1 MRQLKGL
8 RTMYVKNKAIEKEH
22 RKKRRWVYLSYSA
35 KTIKYQ
41 MN

>member
-1 MRQLKGL
+1 MHLLKGL
-8 RTMYVKNKAIEKEH
+8 RTMYVKNKAIEKEQC
-22 RKKRRWVYLSYSA
+22 KKTGWVYLSYSA

>member
-1 MRQLKGL
+1 MRLLKGL

-22 RKKRRWVYLSYSA
+22 RKKKDGGYLSYSA
-35 KTIKYQ
+35 KPIKYQ

>member
-1 MRQLKGL
+1 MRLLKGL

-22 RKKRRWVYLSYSA
+22 RKKQDGGYLSYSA
-35 KTIKYQ
+35 KHIKYQ